1 MFIIDRTITEIP
13 RILSAAVP
21 EGDCTGSKNF
31 PSVSIDLCA
40 LLWSELFFFF
50 FVRSC
55 KLFIGISTWAYLVM
69 LDIQHGF
76 EATK

>member
-40 LLWSELFFFF
+40 LLWSELLFFFLLG
-50 FVRSC
+50 VVSC
-55 KLFIGISTWAYLVM
+55 LLEFLPGPI
-69 LDIQHGF
+69 
-76 EATK
+76 

>member
-13 RILSAAVP
+13 RILSVAVP

-50 FVRSC
+50 FLLGVVSC
-55 KLFIGISTWAYLVM
+55 LLEFLPGPI
-69 LDIQHGF
+69 
-76 EATK
+76 

>member
-31 PSVSIDLCA
+31 SSVLYIYVLYSGVNYFFY
-40 LLWSELFFFF
+40 LLG
-50 FVRSC
+50 VVSC
-55 KLFIGISTWAYLVM
+55 LLEFLPGPI
-69 LDIQHGF
+69 
-76 EATK
+76 